1 MQIRNHCLAGVPVR
15 RKNNGREGFTLL
27 EVMLVLLILMTLAGA
42 GVFAWRNYAAVAK
55 ERQAGLLVAEYAR
68 VLDAYYGLYDCYPAT
83 QEGLDAL
90 RNCPP
95 SIDPSNYKPVVT
107 GEIRVDP
114 WGSPLNYEYPG
125 SSGDDDFDL
134 WSNGPDMQSGTQDD
148 IWYKR

>member
-1 MQIRNHCLAGVPVR
+1 MQIRNHR
-15 RKNNGREGFTLL
+15 RRNSGREGFTLL

-55 ERQAGLLVAEYAR
+55 ERQAGILIGEYAGCLER
-68 VLDAYYGLYDCYPAT
+68 YYGLYDCFPTT

-95 SIDPSNYKPVVT
+95 SLDPSDYKSIVT
-107 GEIRVDP
+107 GEIKRDP
-114 WGSPLNYEYPG
+114 WGSTLNYEYPG
-125 SSGDDDFDL
+125 SSGSDDFDL
-134 WSNGPDMQSGTQDD
+134 WSNGPDRVSGTEDD